1 MIYLLGVKENTRL
14 MIKAKSIISKLEES
28 GLTVDQQKIEKIV
41 TDTLIS
47 VINEITKMDKW
58 QYKFINDYKRD
69 FSNNING
76 MIISIR
82 RIPPSSVP
90 NLFEQFDLKFDFDFK
105 DKCVM
110 YYQYGRNSG
119 EIKKKEFMSNLSNV
133 RQDLLRFGKQV
144 YFDSSGVP
152 NLDKVIDIK
161 KLV

>member
-1 MIYLLGVKENTRL
+1 MSDGRLLR
-14 MIKAKSIISKLEES
+14 S
-28 GLTVDQQKIEKIV
+28 
-41 TDTLIS
+41 
-47 VINEITKMDKW
+47 
-58 QYKFINDYKRD
+58 
-69 FSNNING
+69 
-76 MIISIR
+76 
-82 RIPPSSVP
+82 
-90 NLFEQFDLKFDFDFK
+90 
-105 DKCVM
+105 